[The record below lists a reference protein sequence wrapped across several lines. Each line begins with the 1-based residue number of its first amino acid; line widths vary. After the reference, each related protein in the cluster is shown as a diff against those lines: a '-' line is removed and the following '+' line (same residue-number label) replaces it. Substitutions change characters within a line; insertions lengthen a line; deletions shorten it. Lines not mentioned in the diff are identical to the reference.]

1 MRETLR
7 WPAYPRVK
15 SVGDLLIFK
24 NFFWVL
30 KNDMRE
36 TYTLVVDVLE
46 GHGEMRCNVGDGP
59 ASRDLQYSTV
69 ICDLSLPRRATGAL
83 WLARGSTAR
92 SLESYH
98 V

>member
-24 NFFWVL
+24 NFFLVL

-46 GHGEMRCNVGDGP
+46 GHREMRCNVQGRPGFP
-59 ASRDLQYSTV
+59 GLTV
-69 ICDLSLPRRATGAL
+69 IICDLSLPRRATGAL